1 MPEKKESQIVA
12 FLLVSLVVYTFVP
25 WVASIFLDFYIVK
38 ADFNGAT
45 IQTNSEGLIRNVSE
59 VRVSLAA
66 FY

>member
-1 MPEKKESQIVA
+1 MLTKIESGIIKT
-12 FLLVSLVVYTFVP
+12 SLVVLAFYSFVP
-25 WVASIFLDFYIVK
+25 WIISKLPDLYTVK

-45 IQTNSEGLIRNVSE
+45 IQTISEGLTRNVSE